1 MKTNPQELFKHLA
14 ENNTLDQV
22 SQIIKDLRQLLILH
36 CQEQVKQAE
45 NTAEYHKQ
53 VLHNI

>member
-53 VLHNI
+53 VLHNL